1 MQILEQRRMVEE
13 RDRDSEREREKKED
27 EGGGSREEYR
37 LVHFKRIIDI
47 YRNGSSN
54 LKMGEKQKLR

>member
-1 MQILEQRRMVEE
+1 MVEE